1 MLVDCSSV
9 YHFHQFLRIGYAIYD
24 CLQHGLITSGFDSGD
39 VVAQAESTS
48 LKCGIEFVAVVGH
61 VFVEVHDA
69 SVQLAHVLDYRL
81 GHETA
86 SDEILQEA
94 FGYPLRILD
103 IALAAG

>member
-1 MLVDCSSV
+1 MPLNNP
-9 YHFHQFLRIGYAIYD
+9 
-24 CLQHGLITSGFDSGD
+24 GF
-39 VVAQAESTS
+39 V
-48 LKCGIEFVAVVGH
+48 L

-94 FGYPLRILD
+94 LGYPLRILD